1 MKVKDIFEVGVILED
16 ETKAKDIASL
26 TADDCKITG
35 KLLNHKKIILHMQR
49 ESDGSE
55 GNVFVRL
62 KDEHEKEFPTSKKL
76 LASKKI
82 VGLSLNEF
90 KNFEIEEL

>member
-1 MKVKDIFEVGVILED
+1 VFEVGVIMED
-16 ETKAKDIASL
+16 EEKSKSIKALDGNDS
-26 TADDCKITG
+26 KITG
-35 KLLNHKKIILHMQR
+35 KILNKNKIILHMKR
-49 ESDGSE
+49 EHDGSE

-62 KDEHEKEFPTSKKL
+62 NDDHEKDFAISKKL

-90 KNFEIEEL
+90 KDLEIENL

>member
-1 MKVKDIFEVGVILED
+1 
-16 ETKAKDIASL
+16 
-26 TADDCKITG
+26 
-35 KLLNHKKIILHMQR
+35 MQR